1 MFLLNE
7 KKIVFLSLFLLKI
20 KEVKSEENEIIIKN
34 KCDEYCSLKGGN
46 CNKYGICSCKN
57 DYDTFINENKI
68 LLCDYKKYNKT
79 ISASLELM
87 LGNGFGHI
95 YCKRY
100 INGFCLLIINFII
113 YCFSFFSILSGFN
126 LDRIVGDNLFP
137 LTKISYSM
145 SFIII
150 LFTFFWR
157 IRDAIYFMTNKFKDG
172 NGIDLY

>member
-1 MFLLNE
+1 MFLLDE

-46 CNKYGICSCKN
+46 YNKYGICSCKN
-57 DYDTFINENKI
+57 EYDIFINENKI

-87 LGNGFGHI
+87 LGNGFGYI

-113 YCFSFFSILSGFN
+113 YCFSFFLFYLVLIL
-126 LDRIVGDNLFP
+126 IVGVNLFP

-145 SFIII
+145 SFI

-157 IRDAIYFMTNKFKDG
+157 IRDDIYFMTNKFK
-172 NGIDLY
+172 NGK

>member
-100 INGFCLLIINFII
+100 INGFCLFYFYYLLFFFFFYLVLILII
-113 YCFSFFSILSGFN
+113 
-126 LDRIVGDNLFP
+126 GDNLFP
-137 LTKISYSM
+137 LNKLLYVFYS
-145 SFIII
+145 FYFFFGELEI
-150 LFTFFWR
+150 LF
-157 IRDAIYFMTNKFKDG
+157 I
-172 NGIDLY
+172 L

>member
-1 MFLLNE
+1 MFLLDE

-46 CNKYGICSCKN
+46 YNKYGICSCKN
-57 DYDTFINENKI
+57 EYDIFINENKI

-87 LGNGFGHI
+87 LGNGFGYI

-113 YCFSFFSILSGFN
+113 YCFSFFLFYLVLIL
-126 LDRIVGDNLFP
+126 IVRDNLF
-137 LTKISYSM
+137 LLNKLLYVFYYYS
-145 SFIII
+145 FY
-150 LFTFFWR
+150 FFLE
-157 IRDAIYFMTNKFKDG
+157 N
-172 NGIDLY
+172 

>member
-1 MFLLNE
+1 MFLVDE

-20 KEVKSEENEIIIKN
+20 KEVKYEENKIIIKN

-46 CNKYGICSCKN
+46 CNKYGICLCKN

-87 LGNGFGHI
+87 LGNGFGYI

-113 YCFSFFSILSGFN
+113 YCFSFFLFYLVLIL
-126 LDRIVGDNLFP
+126 IVGVNLFP

-145 SFIII
+145 SFI

-157 IRDAIYFMTNKFKDG
+157 IRDDIYFMSNKFKDG
-172 NGIDLY
+172 K